1 MNSSAHFEASPKA
14 ETHSLERQQ
23 AAHRSTMVSV
33 VVNIVL
39 VVLQIAVGLWA
50 RSQSLVADGLHSLSD
65 LVADFVVLFVNKF
78 SHAGADERHPYG
90 HARFETAA
98 SLLLGVL
105 LFVAGVGMLW
115 SAGSK
120 IQHPET
126 IANVHVVALWVALL
140 TLVAK
145 EGLFRYMLKIAERVK
160 SGMLIANAW
169 HARSDAASSLVV
181 AGGIIG
187 NLAGYPFL
195 DPLAAALVGFMIA
208 RTGWKFTWQALSD
221 LMDESLDDTEVNAIR
236 ATLAETA
243 GVKDVHDLRTRKMG
257 DLALVDAHVL
267 VDSYVSVSEGH
278 HIAALA
284 RRRVMENHAVLDV
297 LVHVDPE
304 DDHGHASS
312 ISLPS
317 RDVLEQ
323 HFEQALGP
331 ALSSHVQL
339 QMHYLNGK
347 IELDIVMRAEFNQ
360 LSVQERERLLQALHE
375 CTQTLGQLGISQF
388 RHLVPAE
395 SPALLRE

>member
-1 MNSSAHFEASPKA
+1 
-14 ETHSLERQQ
+14 
-23 AAHRSTMVSV
+23 
-33 VVNIVL
+33 
-39 VVLQIAVGLWA
+39 
-50 RSQSLVADGLHSLSD
+50 
-65 LVADFVVLFVNKF
+65 
-78 SHAGADERHPYG
+78 
-90 HARFETAA
+90 
-98 SLLLGVL
+98 
-105 LFVAGVGMLW
+105 
-115 SAGSK
+115 
-120 IQHPET
+120 
-126 IANVHVVALWVALL
+126 
-140 TLVAK
+140 
-145 EGLFRYMLKIAERVK
+145 
-160 SGMLIANAW
+160 
-169 HARSDAASSLVV
+169 
-181 AGGIIG
+181 
-187 NLAGYPFL
+187 
-195 DPLAAALVGFMIA
+195 
-208 RTGWKFTWQALSD
+208 
-221 LMDESLDDTEVNAIR
+221 MDESLDDTEVNAIR

-347 IELDIVMRAEFNQ
+347 IELDIVMCAEFNQ
-360 LSVQERERLLQALHE
+360 LSAQERERLLQALHE

-388 RHLVPAE
+388 RHLVPVE